1 MSGILAK
8 TLHPTCA
15 LVGYTII
22 TTLVLAGVLNS
33 SFDMFIAVGI
43 PTCMSGTVSTPY
55 KYTPAPGGGPV
66 PPNAPSSA
74 SAPFCTS
81 DAVFNSYLVQFNGYG
96 FNGITTGF
104 TDVSYGFQ
112 TIVSFSPFCQ
122 KKSNGTCPT
131 FSDQGANTFTVQTV
145 SGSMFSIT
153 DANFLSSFQSQSR
166 SGIPGTL
173 GNSFTNYNN
182 YPITFASGS
191 TLPSTSAGVLDSS
204 KTYYVRNFGSGSSPS
219 PSPSPFSGGITFG
232 IAADT
237 TSNPLTF
244 TSPTP
249 INTIKATFPSLGS
262 CASQQNVL
270 PAGAGIPSNI
280 NDDGTL
286 KQGYCGYCLT
296 QTQNVGVFAIPGLG
310 GTTITLLLI
319 IDIMMCIPAVRKKG
333 FFRIMVIV
341 VSVLC
346 LIFLIAALA
355 GGYVMFAQV
364 AQCYAQMDFSQAQLM
379 PSPTGASAINGYTPS
394 SGGAPLQRASPSFF
408 QAIQASG
415 SAAYIKPLIVPSTG
429 ASLLVAALVF
439 LFVFTI
445 FFSIK
450 TDWTAVSSGGDSG
463 SATMMTP
470 R

>member
-1 MSGILAK
+1 
-8 TLHPTCA
+8 
-15 LVGYTII
+15 
-22 TTLVLAGVLNS
+22 
-33 SFDMFIAVGI
+33 
-43 PTCMSGTVSTPY
+43 
-55 KYTPAPGGGPV
+55 
-66 PPNAPSSA
+66 
-74 SAPFCTS
+74 
-81 DAVFNSYLVQFNGYG
+81 
-96 FNGITTGF
+96 
-104 TDVSYGFQ
+104 
-112 TIVSFSPFCQ
+112 
-122 KKSNGTCPT
+122 
-131 FSDQGANTFTVQTV
+131 
-145 SGSMFSIT
+145 MFSIT
-153 DANFLSSFQSQSR
+153 DANFLSSFQSS

-191 TLPSTSAGVLDSS
+191 ALPSTSAGVPLDSS
-204 KTYYVRNFGSGSSPS
+204 KTYYVRNFGVA
-219 PSPSPFSGGITFG
+219 FSGGITFG

-237 TSNPLTF
+237 TSNPLAF

-249 INTIKATFPSLGS
+249 TNTIKATFPSLGS

-280 NDDGTL
+280 NQDGTL

-341 VSVLC
+341 VSVIC
-346 LIFLIAALA
+346 LIFLIATLA

>member
-1 MSGILAK
+1 
-8 TLHPTCA
+8 
-15 LVGYTII
+15 
-22 TTLVLAGVLNS
+22 
-33 SFDMFIAVGI
+33 
-43 PTCMSGTVSTPY
+43 
-55 KYTPAPGGGPV
+55 
-66 PPNAPSSA
+66 
-74 SAPFCTS
+74 
-81 DAVFNSYLVQFNGYG
+81 
-96 FNGITTGF
+96 
-104 TDVSYGFQ
+104 
-112 TIVSFSPFCQ
+112 
-122 KKSNGTCPT
+122 
-131 FSDQGANTFTVQTV
+131 
-145 SGSMFSIT
+145 MFSIT
-153 DANFLSSFQSQSR
+153 DANFLSSFQSS

-191 TLPSTSAGVLDSS
+191 TLPSTSTAPLDSS
-204 KTYYVRNFGSGSSPS
+204 KTYYVRNFVSSSPSPS

-244 TSPTP
+244 TSPAPTG
-249 INTIKATFPSLGS
+249 TIKATFPSLGS

-394 SGGAPLQRASPSFF
+394 SGGAPLQPGSGQGTF
-408 QAIQASG
+408 QAIQSG
-415 SAAYIKPLIVPSTG
+415 NSAAYFKVFIVPSTG
-429 ASLLVAALVF
+429 ASLLVAALVV
-439 LFVFTI
+439 LFFFTI

-450 TDWTAVSSGGDSG
+450 TDWTAVSSSGDSG
-463 SATMMTP
+463 STTMMTP
-470 R
+470 H

>member
-1 MSGILAK
+1 MSGIFAK

-22 TTLVLAGVLNS
+22 TTLVIAGVLNS

-55 KYTPAPGGGPV
+55 PYTLGPTGAPSPSTG
-66 PPNAPSSA
+66 PNAPTSS

-81 DAVFNSYLVQFNGYG
+81 DALINSFNVGFNGYG
-96 FNGITTGF
+96 FNGITTGSTNVF
-104 TDVSYGFQ
+104 SGYSTAL
-112 TIVSFSPFCQ
+112 TISPFCQ

-153 DANFLSSFQSQSR
+153 DANLFMQSGGGSSVS
-166 SGIPGTL
+166 
-173 GNSFTNYNN
+173 NYNN

-191 TLPSTSAGVLDSS
+191 SLPSTSTGALDSS
-204 KTYYVRNFGSGSSPS
+204 KTYYVRNFAYSPPSPS
-219 PSPSPFSGGITFG
+219 PSPSPSPGGITFQ
-232 IAADT
+232 IAADATSIPLIFT
-237 TSNPLTF
+237 T
-244 TSPTP
+244 PTP
-249 INTIKATFPSLGS
+249 TGTIKATFPSLGS
-262 CASQQNVL
+262 CASQQNVQA
-270 PAGAGIPSNI
+270 AGANIPANI
-280 NDDGTL
+280 NQDGTL
-286 KQGYCGYCLT
+286 KQGQCGYCLT

-319 IDIMMCIPAVRKKG
+319 IDIMMLVPAVRKRG

-341 VSVLC
+341 VSVIC
-346 LIFLIAALA
+346 LIFLIATLA

-364 AQCYAQMDFSQAQLM
+364 ASCYAQMDFSQAQM
-379 PSPTGASAINGYTPS
+379 MASPTGAAFNGYTPS
-394 SGGAPLQRASPSFF
+394 SGGVQLLPSGGQGLF
-408 QAIQASG
+408 QSNQVLGTYA
-415 SAAYIKPLIVPSTG
+415 AAYVKSLILPSTG
-429 ASLLVAALVF
+429 AALLVAALVF

-445 FFSIK
+445 FFGIK

-463 SATMMTP
+463 SAIMTP